1 MNIGNCP
8 ECGKLYVKTAAGTC
22 PDCYQLEEEQQAV
35 VAEYVRDHPKS
46 SVDEIHEATGVKE
59 KTIFRMIKSGR
70 FVDSMIAYPC
80 EMCGQAI
87 SEGRFCQKC
96 NQNLIQQV
104 KEAEAKRKEKEKV
117 LSNTIRGKQDAK
129 PQGKGMYTKNM

>member
-8 ECGKLYVKTAAGTC
+8 ECGKLYVKTAAGMC
-22 PDCYQLEEEQQAV
+22 PDCYRLEEEKQAV

-46 SVDEIHEATGVKE
+46 SVEEIHEATGVKE

-70 FVDSMIAYPC
+70 FVDSLISYPC
-80 EMCGQAI
+80 EMCGQPI
-87 SEGRFCQKC
+87 SEGRFCLKC

-104 KEAEAKRKEKEKV
+104 KEAEAKRVEKEKT
-117 LSNTIRGKQDAK
+117 LAKTIENKQDK
-129 PQGKGMYTKNM
+129 QVQGKGMYTKNM